1 MQHDLFVNPNRRAR
15 SIYPLLVVL
24 QADVAEGG
32 PGWADARIAE
42 GDGRI
47 VAPLTTTAIVPAPPR
62 RVLPLVSHAGQDY
75 VVMIRLL
82 GFLSVRHLRGPVGS
96 IAQYRDDITRALD
109 WLFFGI

>member
-24 QADVAEGG
+24 QADV
-32 PGWADARIAE
+32 AE